1 MQYTPQQFT
10 EAIQRELAKRAT
22 TYPKIIDK
30 KRKRI
35 ISEMIAR
42 DEYLHDAEHAAMMQT
57 MDDVVKQKIQYELL
71 EAVLNFMELGNNHA
85 SGFEKAMMDELN
97 RELKMRKRVYPRF
110 VYFKRIKPEIAEQEI
125 AIWAALCEYFK
136 ENYSQCTGDCGMNY
150 CDENGCTERKRILCN
165 PAPATT

>member
-110 VYFKRIKPEIAEQEI
+110 VFFKRIKPEIAEQEI

-136 ENYSQCTGDCGMNY
+136 ENYSQN
-150 CDENGCTERKRILCN
+150 
-165 PAPATT
+165 